1 MAARSRYWC
10 FTEHTYPQAL
20 APILFLEGL
29 PPGIT
34 YLCGQLE
41 RGEQHDKTH
50 FQGYVELEAHQRVT
64 WLKRNLS
71 HTAHFEVRR
80 GTQEEA
86 IGYTQKEDTSI
97 RGTWVEFGTPAQ
109 GNQGKRNDL
118 LEVKA
123 LLDEGA
129 SIKDIAERHF
139 GSWVRYEK
147 SFIAYKRMIAKPRDS
162 AQAVEVVIYYGPTGT
177 GKSRRAREDYPDNY
191 DKPPCSQWF
200 DGYAGE
206 DAILFDEYRGSWMP
220 FGLLLRLTDRHRCSA
235 PIKGGHVEITSTK
248 MIFTTNVHPRYWY
261 KGEYWEAFARRIT
274 TFWIV
279 EGLDQDPYQDPHPF
293 VTVLPH
299 EQPHN
304 AVPGYAWN

>member
-86 IGYTQKEDTSI
+86 IGYTQKEDTSS
-97 RGTWVEFGTPAQ
+97 GTAFNQFQNTAFFGRFRVLKD
-109 GNQGKRNDL
+109 KRFVLQNPTLTWDGTN
-118 LEVKA
+118 LEQSGIGRQFK
-123 LLDEGA
+123 
-129 SIKDIAERHF
+129 INFKFRKPMM
-139 GSWVRYEK
+139 VRYNATNGGTVADVIDN
-147 SFIAYKRMIAKPRDS
+147 SFHLIGGTLGTTLQLAYAYSCR
-162 AQAVEVVIYYGPTGT
+162 VVY
-177 GKSRRAREDYPDNY
+177 
-191 DKPPCSQWF
+191 
-200 DGYAGE
+200 
-206 DAILFDEYRGSWMP
+206 
-220 FGLLLRLTDRHRCSA
+220 TD
-235 PIKGGHVEITSTK
+235 P
-248 MIFTTNVHPRYWY
+248 
-261 KGEYWEAFARRIT
+261 
-274 TFWIV
+274 
-279 EGLDQDPYQDPHPF
+279 
-293 VTVLPH
+293 
-299 EQPHN
+299 
-304 AVPGYAWN
+304 